1 LENVE
6 ICLGELAAQLGVTLR
21 GDPDIKISRV
31 AQLNNADANSL
42 AFVAHSKHRNALNT
56 TQAGAVIV
64 LESDAAIAQMPILIS
79 KNPYLSF
86 AQAAQLLHPDP
97 PINSG
102 IHPTAVIDPCAQ
114 IDPTAWIGPLVVIE
128 ADVVIGA
135 RVFIGPGC
143 IISTGVEI
151 GADSRLIARVTLC
164 SGARIGQRALLHPG
178 AVIGREGFGFARNGE
193 QWIRIPQLGLAVLG
207 DDVEIGANTTVDRG
221 TLSDTRIGN
230 GVKLD
235 NQIQIAHNVEIG
247 DNTAIA
253 GNTGIAGS
261 TRIGCNCTIGGATGI
276 AGHLEIGDQVH
287 FTGMSMV
294 TSSIHE
300 PGLYSSGIPAM
311 PNTQWRRNA
320 MRFKQLDALI
330 RRVKFLEA
338 WIETMKKMTTRE
350 NS

>member
-1 LENVE
+1 ME
-6 ICLGELAAQLGVTLR
+6 ICLGELAAHLGVTLR
-21 GDPDIKISRV
+21 GDSTIKISRV
-31 AQLNNADANSL
+31 AQLNHADKNSL
-42 AFVAHSKHRNALNT
+42 AFVGNSKHRDALKT
-56 TQAGAVIV
+56 TQAGAVIL
-64 LESDAAIAQMPILIS
+64 LETDASIAQMPVLIS

-86 AQAAQLLHPDP
+86 AQAAQLLHSNP
-97 PINSG
+97 PFNSG
-102 IHPTAVIDPCAQ
+102 IHSTAVIDPCAQ
-114 IDPTAWIGPLVVIE
+114 IDSTAWIGPLTVVE
-128 ADVVIGA
+128 ANAIIGA
-135 RVFIGPGC
+135 RVFIGPSC
-143 IISTGVEI
+143 IISAGVEI
-151 GADSRLIARVTLC
+151 GADSRLIAGVTLC
-164 SGARIGQRALLHPG
+164 SGTRIGQRALLHPG

-235 NQIQIAHNVEIG
+235 NHIQIAHNVEIG

-261 TRIGCNCTIGGATGI
+261 TRIGRNCTIGGATGI

-294 TSSIHE
+294 TSSIHQS
-300 PGLYSSGIPAM
+300 GLYSSGIPAM

-320 MRFKQLDALI
+320 IRFKQLDGLI
-330 RRVKFLEA
+330 RRVKFLEEL
-338 WIETMKKMTTRE
+338 IEAMKKMTTRE
-350 NS
+350 NL

>member
-1 LENVE
+1 ME
-6 ICLGELAAQLGVTLR
+6 ICLGELAAQLNVTLR
-21 GDPDIKISRV
+21 GDPEIKISRV
-31 AQLNNADANSL
+31 AQLNNADAHSL
-42 AFVAHSKHRNALNT
+42 AFVGDAKHRNALNE
-56 TQAGAVIV
+56 TQAGVVIV
-64 LESDAAIAQMPILIS
+64 SEADAAIAQIPVLIS

-86 AQAAQLLHPDP
+86 AQAARLLHPEHP
-97 PINSG
+97 VNGG
-102 IHPTAVIDPCAQ
+102 IHPTAVIDARAQ
-114 IDPTAWIGPLVVIE
+114 IDPTAWIGPFVVIE
-128 ADVVIGA
+128 ANVVIGA

-143 IISTGVEI
+143 ILSAGVEI

-164 SGARIGQRALLHPG
+164 TGTRIGKRALLHPG

-235 NQIQIAHNVEIG
+235 NHIQIAHNVEIG

-261 TRIGCNCTIGGATGI
+261 TRIGRNCTIGGATGI

-294 TSSIHE
+294 TSSISQ
-300 PGLYSSGIPAM
+300 PGLYSSGIPAL

-320 MRFKQLDALI
+320 MRFKQLDGLI
-330 RRVKFLEA
+330 RRVKFFEA
-338 WIETMKKMTTRE
+338 WIETMKKTTTRE